1 MQTDGFGFSTLFFS
15 LALMALAVFAG
26 FALHKGLFRLL
37 RQLTAK
43 TKNRWDDALVKH
55 LEAPARLLLPLF
67 LLLLIVPALRLPPQG
82 GEILGHL
89 VGLAFIAGMTWL
101 LVAAVFVLRDVVLHK
116 FDVNARDNL
125 RARTM
130 HTQIN
135 VLVKVLLVLIIVI
148 ATASMLMTFEKVRQI
163 GVSLLASAGIAGII
177 LGFAAQKSLATLFAG
192 IQIAITQPIRLDD
205 VVIVEG
211 EWGRIEEI
219 TLTYVVVRIWDLRRL
234 VVPITYFIEQPFQN
248 WTRVTADLLGTVFIY
263 ADYRIPVAAVREQ
276 LHVFLQESEHWDG
289 KVWGLQVTNT
299 TDRSVEL
306 RALMSAADAG
316 IAWNLRCEVREK
328 LLAWLQANYAEC
340 LPRVRTEIEGEF
352 ADALAA
358 GAREHSGTAT

>member
-1 MQTDGFGFSTLFFS
+1 METDGFGFSALFFS
-15 LALMALAVFAG
+15 LVLLGLAVFAG
-26 FALHKGLFRLL
+26 LALHKGLFRLL
-37 RQLTAK
+37 RQLSAK
-43 TKNRWDDALVKH
+43 TKSRWDDALVKH
-55 LEAPARLLLPLF
+55 LAAPAKWLLPLF
-67 LLLLIVPALRLPPQG
+67 LLLLVAPGLRLPEQASN
-82 GEILGHL
+82 ILSHL
-89 VGLAFIAGMTWL
+89 FGLAFIGGFTWL
-101 LVAAVFVLRDVVLHK
+101 LVAALFVLRDVVLHK
-116 FDVNARDNL
+116 FDVDAQDNL
-125 RARTM
+125 RARSM

-135 VLVKVLLVLIIVI
+135 VLVKVVLVVIVVV
-148 ATASMLMTFEKVRQI
+148 AVSAMLMTFEPVRQI

-263 ADYRIPVAAVREQ
+263 ADYRIPVAEVREQ
-276 LHVFLQESEHWDG
+276 LHVFLKESQSWDG
-289 KVWGLQVTNT
+289 KVWGLQVTNA

-306 RALMSAADAG
+306 RALMSAVDASV
-316 IAWNLRCEVREK
+316 AWNLRCEIREK
-328 LLAWLQANYAEC
+328 LLAWLQTNYAEC
-340 LPRVRTEIEGEF
+340 LPRVRTEIEGEV
-352 ADALAA
+352 ADALA
-358 GAREHSGTAT
+358 GAREKSTAEQ